1 MSSDR
6 KRTNAT
12 IEPNVGIVEVPD
24 LKLGTLAIMNDSVK
38 TVPAVL
44 EFMDIA
50 GLVKGA
56 SAGEG
61 LGNKFLANI
70 RECDAIVSGS

>member
-1 MSSDR
+1 
-6 KRTNAT
+6 
-12 IEPNVGIVEVPD
+12 
-24 LKLGTLAIMNDSVK
+24 MNDSVK

-70 RECDAIVSGS
+70 RECDAIVSEREGREERGEEEGRNLEEI